1 MARKILIIGLG
12 NPGKKY
18 QKTRHNLG
26 FRVLDLF
33 AASFNSSFKKSKFS
47 AETIDLKIDRK
58 SIILAKPNTYM
69 NNSGQAVS
77 ELLNFHKNALED
89 LLVVYDD
96 ADLPL
101 GKIRLRS
108 QGGTGGHNGMAS
120 IRNHLKTQNFAR
132 LRLGIN
138 SDFGRS
144 EMVNF
149 VLSPFAK
156 EERSIVDLMVKEAS
170 DAISIFIKKSI
181 DEAMSEIN
189 TEI

>member
-1 MARKILIIGLG
+1 LARKILIVGLG

-18 QKTRHNLG
+18 KNTRHNLG
-26 FRVLDLF
+26 FAVLDLF
-33 AASFNSSFKKSKFS
+33 ATVQNCSFKKSKFS
-47 AETIDLKIDRK
+47 AELADFKVDNDT
-58 SIILAKPNTYM
+58 IILAKPKTFM

-77 ELLNFHKNALED
+77 ELINFHKNELED
-89 LLVVYDD
+89 LLIVYDD

-138 SDFGRS
+138 SDLGRYD
-144 EMVNF
+144 MVSF

-156 EERSIVDLMVKEAS
+156 EERPIVDEMIKNAS
-170 DAISIFIKKSI
+170 RALSIFISQSI
-181 DEAMSEIN
+181 NDAMNAIN

>member
-77 ELLNFHKNALED
+77 ELLNFHKNALGQ
-89 LLVVYDD
+89 YQKYNI
-96 ADLPL
+96 PC
-101 GKIRLRS
+101 RLC
-108 QGGTGGHNGMAS
+108 
-120 IRNHLKTQNFAR
+120 F
-132 LRLGIN
+132 
-138 SDFGRS
+138 
-144 EMVNF
+144 
-149 VLSPFAK
+149 
-156 EERSIVDLMVKEAS
+156 
-170 DAISIFIKKSI
+170 
-181 DEAMSEIN
+181 
-189 TEI
+189 